1 MNGGRTEFIMMIT
14 SRRRPGKLYWKQYG
28 KCHFLHLTA
37 PSVVVALSK
46 VDTYTDEKRGL
57 MRSSKDNV
65 VLTIT
70 ADQVDA
76 KSFVLHVHGGKTGG
90 GNNHLFD
97 ADVSWIAC
105 A

>member
-1 MNGGRTEFIMMIT
+1 M
-14 SRRRPGKLYWKQYG
+14 
-28 KCHFLHLTA
+28 
-37 PSVVVALSK
+37 VVALSK
-46 VDTYTDEKRGL
+46 VDTYTDENRGL
-57 MRSSKDNV
+57 LRGSKDNV

-70 ADQVDA
+70 ASNVDTT
-76 KSFVLHVHGGKTGG
+76 SFVLHVHGGKTGG